1 MSSSYRAASPPRDNP
16 PSCTVNSPS
25 PRAYLEVLGVL
36 TEHLSKDLVDRLQH
50 KLHKRATGLAA
61 GGLLR
66 ELARLVVK
74 VQVTPQPLGKIG
86 RKPIYTVDT
95 DI

>member
-16 PSCTVNSPS
+16 PSCTVNFPG
-25 PRAYLEVLGVL
+25 AYLEVLGVL
-36 TEHLSKDLVDRLQH
+36 AEHLSKDLVDRLQH